1 MTAWLT
7 KFVKYAWCRE
17 WLLDSPNE
25 CAEKIVM
32 SRRTLVPTVTQ
43 MSKKWWATRLTGQP
57 CFLTAVTTHRS
68 TTISNHCTKLS
79 RQTCLASISS
89 NSLNTA
95 KINIATV
102 YKTLRWGHEVLISFE
117 NVAKHW
123 TNFGIL
129 SLNPAYGTDICMY
142 FRIYKSLNALPEPS
156 SPKCGRS
163 PMKCVMH
170 KNSKCQVFLIHAM
183 KAYRGSIGIA
193 PLIHN

>member
-1 MTAWLT
+1 MESHFTVLFLFGWVFITYQHILLYLWSTPDPENDCLTHQICEVHLIQRMTACLT
-7 KFVKYAWCRE
+7 KFVKYTWCRE
-17 WLLDSPNE
+17 WLIDSPNE

-95 KINIATV
+95 KINFATV
-102 YKTLRWGHEVLISFE
+102 YKTLRWGQEVLISIE
-117 NVAKHW
+117 NVA
-123 TNFGIL
+123 
-129 SLNPAYGTDICMY
+129 
-142 FRIYKSLNALPEPS
+142 
-156 SPKCGRS
+156 
-163 PMKCVMH
+163 
-170 KNSKCQVFLIHAM
+170 
-183 KAYRGSIGIA
+183 
-193 PLIHN
+193 